1 MWLARGATMQSL
13 LFVLL
18 LLLPLPPLCTAAA
31 NGGGGRRDVR
41 FEDLQE
47 VVGHYALQSC
57 QRTASRMPGG
67 KRLRLLR
74 AETCEAVAAR
84 LEHMVAVSGN
94 DALMQLYAQKALAKG
109 AAGEERGRR
118 TRAGRRRSSAYE
130 GYYAEAVRVATSGA
144 HAQQLLKLCR
154 KCSEWALQQADA
166 PSDEEVTRRMEPVL
180 GQWLINV
187 ASNSDPALTS
197 HEMRDE
203 PAEEPL

>member
-1 MWLARGATMQSL
+1 MA
-13 LFVLL
+13 
-18 LLLPLPPLCTAAA
+18 
-31 NGGGGRRDVR
+31 GGR
-41 FEDLQE
+41 
-47 VVGHYALQSC
+47 
-57 QRTASRMPGG
+57 
-67 KRLRLLR
+67 RLRLLR
-74 AETCEAVAAR
+74 EETCEAVAAR

-94 DALMQLYAQKALAKG
+94 DALMQLYAQQAKG
-109 AAGEERGRR
+109 AAGEGRARR
-118 TRAGRRRSSAYE
+118 TRAGRRRASAYE

-154 KCSEWALQQADA
+154 KCSEWALQQTHA
-166 PSDEEVTRRMEPVL
+166 PSDEEVTSRMEPVL